1 MAFVRVAVAGA
12 LAPSEACVVMAG
24 GREYALFNL
33 DGEYFCM
40 DNECPHAGGPLGE
53 GTVDRDAVMCPWHC
67 WCFDIRTGEGLYGLG
82 IGVGTYPC
90 RVEGGEIQIEI

>member
-1 MAFVRVAVAGA
+1 MAYVRVASEIDVAPGSA
-12 LAPSEACVVMAG
+12 QIVEAG

-33 DGEYFCM
+33 DGAFYCI

-53 GTVDRDAVMCPWHC
+53 GTVDRDSVMCPWHC

-82 IGVGTYPC
+82 IGVGTHEC
-90 RVEGGEIQIEI
+90 KVESGAVLIDI